1 MFIKNK
7 NKNKSSIKNKRAAIL
22 IKKEIS
28 SIFNRKLIY
37 SPHRIHSIHSIHS
50 IHRIF
55 IIITQVILNY
65 DFSFAKIFISFFPK
79 KNQYSLIQKINKKS
93 KFYKKI
99 LFKNLRFHFKK
110 MPNISFYIDDSL
122 EYIDKINKAL
132 LGKEENPLNRKQI
145 IS

>member
-1 MFIKNK
+1 MFL
-7 NKNKSSIKNKRAAIL
+7 SSIKNKRAAIL

-37 SPHRIHSIHSIHS
+37 SP
-50 IHRIF
+50 HRIF

-79 KNQYSLIQKINKKS
+79 KNQYSLIKKINKKS

-132 LGKEENPLNRKQI
+132 LGKEENPLNRKKI
-145 IS
+145 I

>member
-1 MFIKNK
+1 MFF
-7 NKNKSSIKNKRAAIL
+7 SSIKNKRAAIL

-37 SPHRIHSIHSIHS
+37 SPHRI
-50 IHRIF
+50 F
-55 IIITQVILNY
+55 IIITQVIINSDL
-65 DFSFAKIFISFFPK
+65 SLAKIFISFFPK
-79 KNQYSLIQKINKKS
+79 KNQYSLIKKINKKS

-99 LFKNLRFHFKK
+99 LFKNLRFNFKK

-132 LGKEENPLNRKQI
+132 LGKEENPLKRKKI
-145 IS
+145 I

>member
-1 MFIKNK
+1 MFL
-7 NKNKSSIKNKRAAIL
+7 SSIKNKRAAIL

-37 SPHRIHSIHSIHS
+37 SPHRI
-50 IHRIF
+50 F

-65 DFSFAKIFISFFPK
+65 DLSLAKIFISFFPK
-79 KNQYSLIQKINKKS
+79 KNQYSLIKKINKKS

-99 LFKNLRFHFKK
+99 LFQNLRFHFKK

-132 LGKEENPLNRKQI
+132 LGKEENPIKRKQI
-145 IS
+145 K

>member
-1 MFIKNK
+1 MFIKN
-7 NKNKSSIKNKRAAIL
+7 IKNKRAAIL

-37 SPHRIHSIHSIHS
+37 SP
-50 IHRIF
+50 HRIF

-79 KNQYSLIQKINKKS
+79 KNQYSLIKKINKKS

-99 LFKNLRFHFKK
+99 LFQNLRFHFKK

-132 LGKEENPLNRKQI
+132 LGKEENTLNRKQI
-145 IS
+145 IK

>member
-1 MFIKNK
+1 MFL
-7 NKNKSSIKNKRAAIL
+7 SSIKNKRAAIL

-37 SPHRIHSIHSIHS
+37 SP
-50 IHRIF
+50 HRIF

-79 KNQYSLIQKINKKS
+79 KNQYSLIKKINKKS

-99 LFKNLRFHFKK
+99 LFQNLRFHFKK

-132 LGKEENPLNRKQI
+132 LGKEENPLNIKQI
-145 IS
+145 I

>member
-1 MFIKNK
+1 MFLSSIKN
-7 NKNKSSIKNKRAAIL
+7 IKNKRAAIL

-37 SPHRIHSIHSIHS
+37 SPHRI
-50 IHRIF
+50 F
-55 IIITQVILNY
+55 IIITQVILNS

-79 KNQYSLIQKINKKS
+79 KNQYSLIKKINNKS

-110 MPNISFYIDDSL
+110 MPNIYFYIDDSL

-132 LGKEENPLNRKQI
+132 IGKEENPINRKLI
-145 IS
+145 EN